1 MAQSSAVCIPEIHR
15 TLESGADVFL
25 TFHAVYHTDKFGDFY
40 SPVDGEIL
48 RQLPPPD
55 KFLTL
60 IDDIGDV
67 AHRLREE
74 GQVFSTRARVGLPSV
89 REAIRDLLTI
99 LEWRAME
106 FTVSRLLGT
115 FVGATPFLL
124 AVKHPSATAT
134 RILLGNGVPSYVSH
148 SISDSRRQVQESG
161 SWPGFMTEV
170 QLFTDALAE
179 SVGSGTAIPVVPTA
193 IDELRIRTR
202 EVKGEGMLLPLPL
215 QRWGIAKGELLVDA
229 PPEHNWLDP
238 RLHFGNGLA
247 TRALSRKTL
256 GDLREIQ
263 GLLHALYTRIDNQIN
278 ARDHTLVTQ
287 CPVLIVYRE
296 YDAWRVSDG
305 VAAEIAHRKRLAAA
319 GAGQERRTI
328 FVHEEGDDLLRRLG
342 AIVLGM
348 RWFSFARGAAPVDE
362 GVVEK
367 IVKKG
372 LAQHRPASFSAEDM
386 AKRVAEILRS
396 EQIEITG
403 PWMAPGKVKDA
414 RGLGPETAAERRRKV
429 GILWDKI
436 SESAG
441 AADSR
446 RGDLRPGIDAW
457 IEEAAAPE
465 GFAKLVNEALT
476 LPKAPNGDAPR
487 GA

>member
-1 MAQSSAVCIPEIHR
+1 MADLGPSKGRCFWFSGPAGAGVRQALPRIRDRLHQTGRRVEIVSLDDKLWSLYQETRGPFKAEPGAFKALLDEAPPYVQDLWRQSSAVCIPEIHR

-170 QLFTDALAE
+170 QLFTDAL
-179 SVGSGTAIPVVPTA
+179 SVIALLDGAAVKA
-193 IDELRIRTR
+193 IDGAVTS
-202 EVKGEGMLLPLPL
+202 
-215 QRWGIAKGELLVDA
+215 
-229 PPEHNWLDP
+229 PP
-238 RLHFGNGLA
+238 
-247 TRALSRKTL
+247 
-256 GDLREIQ
+256 
-263 GLLHALYTRIDNQIN
+263 
-278 ARDHTLVTQ
+278 
-287 CPVLIVYRE
+287 
-296 YDAWRVSDG
+296 
-305 VAAEIAHRKRLAAA
+305 A
-319 GAGQERRTI
+319 GT
-328 FVHEEGDDLLRRLG
+328 
-342 AIVLGM
+342 
-348 RWFSFARGAAPVDE
+348 
-362 GVVEK
+362 
-367 IVKKG
+367 
-372 LAQHRPASFSAEDM
+372 
-386 AKRVAEILRS
+386 
-396 EQIEITG
+396 
-403 PWMAPGKVKDA
+403 
-414 RGLGPETAAERRRKV
+414 
-429 GILWDKI
+429 
-436 SESAG
+436 
-441 AADSR
+441 
-446 RGDLRPGIDAW
+446 
-457 IEEAAAPE
+457 
-465 GFAKLVNEALT
+465 
-476 LPKAPNGDAPR
+476 
-487 GA
+487 